1 MLLELRKFL
10 FWTILKDNFL
20 LLNLHEIYVN
30 LGTVI
35 NILGVKGSY
44 AGIRS
49 SVKGGHTPH
58 CHRVL
63 VRIRLDRFQ
72 SKDPRT

>member
-35 NILGVKGSY
+35 NILGVK
-44 AGIRS
+44 
-49 SVKGGHTPH
+49 
-58 CHRVL
+58 L
-63 VRIRLDRFQ
+63 N
-72 SKDPRT
+72 